1 VIKNNIVLQDPTE
14 KGLRKALNFGH
25 TLGHA
30 IESYFLE
37 NENKKTLL
45 HGEAVAAGMILES
58 FISMKKE
65 LISKV
70 DYLQIKNTINHI
82 FDIISFT
89 ESDLNEIVELLLHD
103 KKNEYGRVNF
113 VLIDSIG
120 KIKINQ
126 EVENESIIEAFQDY
140 KS

>member
-1 VIKNNIVLQDPTE
+1 
-14 KGLRKALNFGH
+14 
-25 TLGHA
+25 
-30 IESYFLE
+30 
-37 NENKKTLL
+37 
-45 HGEAVAAGMILES
+45 
-58 FISMKKE
+58 MKKE